1 MRNCV
6 VILLSIFI
14 LMGCNTDAPPLDVET
29 YTQIRA
35 ELEIIHSIHTYA
47 GNTENTALM
56 LDELRAHYSF
66 TDADFLMSYRYYE
79 AQLVD
84 EIARYERISQELDD
98 EHRRLSDVLNELRRA
113 EEILESP
120 ERGTEIEFEA
130 EEF

>member
-35 ELEIIHSIHTYA
+35 ELEIIHSIHTYT